1 MQKKQMVAVSAS
13 LVLVAALFWLPYLVP
28 VAPSVSASYVF
39 GYNNRVAVLLVAAA
53 AIVLFLFGPE
63 AVPAIDE
70 GRPLSGRTMKKA
82 LAGTFVVSTALYLW
96 TRKLDGFGESVYMID
111 RVRLLLEG
119 RVPYRE
125 FEFAYGA
132 MYLYGPAMVARLLHL
147 GAGDAYGLF
156 FVAVTLIGL
165 SMLYVSLQWMEGAP
179 AAKRAVFLFFWAFSL
194 MATAN
199 MGLNYSLL
207 RYVLPYFCALLLYRG
222 LRSANG
228 DRRHT
233 WLLLLPLPMYLLLQV
248 NSPEFAIAFGLGST
262 AYLLYF
268 GWLVTTAHWLVF
280 AATLAGMVGSTVIAA
295 RLGAL
300 LTMNAFRFG
309 GYNFPVMPAPH
320 LLVFFLAIGISACC
334 AGSLVRS
341 KRRSEIPLLL
351 AIGMCALPAAL
362 GRCDPVH
369 VLYNGLPW
377 FVTAAL
383 LTHGWGRRWR
393 LYQTAL
399 WLVFIVISGLWEAK
413 AVATALGKSAL
424 PSILAMERSEQ
435 PTRLD
440 GWILGR
446 MEAQLGAELAH
457 KKFAEYRVAAR
468 RRGVL
473 DLDAMFD
480 QSRGTIYEAPFGFSV
495 THFGLYHVWN
505 VDEGYFFEGADV
517 IRPEQVERKM
527 GELAAHPERPV
538 LLLEAPGEQCGVSNE
553 KVRAEIAA
561 LFLYPYRARV
571 VHDSDVAVP
580 LCRFIQT
587 HYFMA
592 EAATAEHFGYA
603 LWASNH

>member
-1 MQKKQMVAVSAS
+1 MLAVSAA
-13 LVLVAALFWLPYLVP
+13 LVLVAAVFWLPYLVP

-39 GYNNRVAVLLVAAA
+39 GYNNRVGVLLVAVA

-63 AVPAIDE
+63 AVPAREE
-70 GRPLSGRTMKKA
+70 GKPLSIRTLQKA
-82 LAGTFVVSTALYLW
+82 LTGSLVVSTALYLW
-96 TRKLDGFGESVYMID
+96 TRRLDGFGESTYLID

-132 MYLYGPAMVARLLHL
+132 MYLYGPAMVARALHL

-165 SMLYVSLQWMEGAP
+165 SMMYVSLQWMQGAP

-194 MATAN
+194 MTIAN

-222 LRSANG
+222 LRSSHG
-228 DRRHT
+228 DGRHT
-233 WLLLLPLPMYLLLQV
+233 WLLLLPLPMYLVLLL
-248 NSPEFAIAFGLGST
+248 NSPELAIAFGLGT
-262 AYLLYF
+262 MAYLLRF
-268 GWLVTTAHWLVF
+268 GRVVTIAHRLAF
-280 AATLAGMVGSTVIAA
+280 AGTFAGMVGSTVMAA
-295 RLGAL
+295 RIGAL
-300 LTMNAFRFG
+300 STMNAFRFG
-309 GYNFPVMPAPH
+309 GYSFPLMPAPH
-320 LLVFFLAIGISACC
+320 LLLFFLAIGISACC

-341 KRRSEIPLLL
+341 KTLSAVPLLL

-369 VLYNGLPW
+369 ALYNGLPW

-393 LYQTAL
+393 LYQSAL
-399 WLVFIVISGLWEAK
+399 WLIFVVISGLGETR

-424 PSILAMERSEQ
+424 PSILAMERAEQ

-440 GWILGR
+440 GWILSR
-446 MEAQLGAELAH
+446 MRAQIGADLAQE
-457 KKFAEYRVAAR
+457 KFAEYRAAAR
-468 RRGVL
+468 RKGAL
-473 DLDAMFD
+473 DLDALFH
-480 QSRGTIYEAPFGFSV
+480 QPRGTIYEAPFGFSV
-495 THFGLYHVWN
+495 THFGLYHVSK
-505 VDEGYFFEGADV
+505 VDEGFFFEGTNV
-517 IRPEQVERKM
+517 FTPEQVERKI

-538 LLLEAPGEQCGVSNE
+538 LLLEAPGAQCGVPVE
-553 KVRAEIAA
+553 KVRAEIEA

-571 VHDSDVAVP
+571 VHDNDVAVP

-587 HYFMA
+587 HYSVA

-603 LWASNH
+603 LWTPKP